1 MKKIFVISLIV
12 FFHFQLLAQ
21 TQVGGTDSPM
31 YIKNGMLGVGTDN
44 PEQKLDLSGK
54 LRLMHFSIPTA
65 TWDNLMMWADGEKS
79 FIQSN
84 GDEKGLFI
92 KSNLGNK
99 IILQSQVGIG
109 TEIPEESLHVNGD
122 VLFDLFAPN
131 EFERGLFFRKGFSNT
146 NKYNLGILLYD
157 HNSGGLNPDGITIT
171 AYDGVSFSTGS
182 NSRNERMRINWAGDV
197 GIGTKYPKS
206 KLEVVGTI
214 TATEIK
220 VEAQTADFVFEEDY
234 QLKSLEEVDQYVQEN
249 KHLPDIP
256 SAKQME
262 EEGVGLAEMNKLL
275 LQKVEELTLYV
286 IQQNKKIKILEEDNQ
301 NMKHIQDELKMIK
314 ELLTNNSQK

>member
-44 PEQKLDLSGK
+44 PEQKLELSGK
-54 LRLMHFSIPTA
+54 LRLTHFSLPTA
-65 TWDNLMMWADGEKS
+65 TWDNLMMWVEGEKS

-92 KSNLGNK
+92 KSNQGNK

-131 EFERGLFFRKGFSNT
+131 ELERGLFFRKGFSNT

-157 HNSGGLNPDGITIT
+157 HNSGGISPDGITIA

-206 KLEVVGTI
+206 KLDVAGTI

-234 QLKSLEEVDQYVQEN
+234 QLKSLEEVDQFVQEN

-275 LQKVEELTLYV
+275 LQKVEELTLYLLKEHELNK
-286 IQQNKKIKILEEDNQ
+286 QQEAMILKQQELLNQ
-301 NMKHIQDELKMIK
+301 LQLKMQGQ
-314 ELLTNNSQK
+314 E